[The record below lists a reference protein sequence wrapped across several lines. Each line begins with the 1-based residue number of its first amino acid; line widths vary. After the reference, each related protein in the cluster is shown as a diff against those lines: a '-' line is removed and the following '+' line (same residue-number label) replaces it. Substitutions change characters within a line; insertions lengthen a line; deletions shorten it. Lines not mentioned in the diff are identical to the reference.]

1 MDSRCLP
8 LTNNHIDLYKVIH
21 RRYLRELGKFPNII
35 KCRDYND
42 KIQWLKLF
50 DQDWSIVSCTDKLSV
65 RDYVKNRVGAE
76 YLIDVYEVREKF
88 SEIDFDALPS
98 SFVIKTNHDCGTSI
112 LVRDK
117 ADFDRVAAESHFDQ
131 VLNRVYGRG
140 MGEWSYAYIRPRIFV
155 EEFLGPE
162 ATSPPADYQFHCVD
176 GAVRFLQYIY
186 ERGTNTKEVIVD
198 SNGCETTMR
207 LYLHM
212 EKGYRYEKPAN
223 WSDCPQGRRVGDDQ
237 GVQTSA
243 EQQQSG
249 QKQAA
254 SPLPRRRRAQRE
266 CGQSQQGQCMD
277 QVVPH
282 AHIKLIQPAGD
293 QFGAVTTVFQ
303 ETIQTMSP

>member
-21 RRYLRELGKFPNII
+21 RHYLRELGKFPNII

-98 SFVIKTNHDCGTSI
+98 SFVIKANHDSGTSI

-162 ATSPPADYQFHCVD
+162 ATSPPADYKFHCLD

-207 LYLHM
+207 LDLRF

-223 WSDCPQGRRVGDDQ
+223 WSDMISVAEKLAAGFKYVRVDLYLVAGKIYAGEMTFWPMAGCYHGNGQRVLGVYLDFGRTTFKKPITANAFEVG
-237 GVQTSA
+237 
-243 EQQQSG
+243 
-249 QKQAA
+249 
-254 SPLPRRRRAQRE
+254 
-266 CGQSQQGQCMD
+266 C
-277 QVVPH
+277 
-282 AHIKLIQPAGD
+282 
-293 QFGAVTTVFQ
+293 
-303 ETIQTMSP
+303 